1 MRKVQTA
8 ASLRVLQCF
17 LLHGSIQQW
26 YGVGKD
32 EEDEAKEKLCLAF
45 LLSPETVNQHSA
57 AAYTQVNGN
66 SRLPHVKYRGCAAGS
81 ESAASACALA
91 AITQTTAGQFFF
103 SFLFFYSTL
112 ILKVIRISYLHLY
125 VLYENCVSSV
135 LKVSSFIFSPQQLYS
150 NENFVFSFLKKK

>member
-1 MRKVQTA
+1 MLTYLTLQFFISPVIIMRKVQTA

-103 SFLFFYSTL
+103 LFFFLFYPDFKGYT
-112 ILKVIRISYLHLY
+112 HL
-125 VLYENCVSSV
+125 
-135 LKVSSFIFSPQQLYS
+135 
-150 NENFVFSFLKKK
+150 VFTSLCII

>member
-103 SFLFFYSTL
+103 FSFFLFYPDFKGYT
-112 ILKVIRISYLHLY
+112 HL
-125 VLYENCVSSV
+125 
-135 LKVSSFIFSPQQLYS
+135 
-150 NENFVFSFLKKK
+150 VFTSLCII

>member
-103 SFLFFYSTL
+103 SFLFFLFYPDFKGYT
-112 ILKVIRISYLHLY
+112 HL
-125 VLYENCVSSV
+125 
-135 LKVSSFIFSPQQLYS
+135 
-150 NENFVFSFLKKK
+150 VFTSLCII

>member
-26 YGVGKD
+26 YGVGK
-32 EEDEAKEKLCLAF
+32 DEAKEKLCLAF

-103 SFLFFYSTL
+103 FSFFYSTL

-135 LKVSSFIFSPQQLYS
+135 LKVSSFIFSSQQLYS

>member
-26 YGVGKD
+26 YGVSKD

-81 ESAASACALA
+81 ESAAGACALA
-91 AITQTTAGQFFF
+91 AITQTTAGQFF
-103 SFLFFYSTL
+103 SFLFFHSTL
-112 ILKVIRISYLHLY
+112 ILKVIRISYLHLC
-125 VLYENCVSSV
+125 VLYETCVSSV
-135 LKVSSFIFSPQQLYS
+135 LKVSSFTISSQQFYS
-150 NENFVFSFLKKK
+150 NENFVFRFLKKK

>member
-26 YGVGKD
+26 YGFSKD

-91 AITQTTAGQFFF
+91 AITQTTAGQFF

-112 ILKVIRISYLHLY
+112 ILKVMRISYLHLY
-125 VLYENCVSSV
+125 VLYETCVSSV
-135 LKVSSFIFSPQQLYS
+135 LKVSSFIFTSQQLYS
-150 NENFVFSFLKKK
+150 NENFVFSFF